1 MMDTQKHVSTGT
13 ATDAPRPRILVA
25 DDEEP
30 LLRLLEAKFVRAGFD
45 VDTALDGQ
53 EAWEKAV
60 DRAPDLV
67 LTDYRMPAVDGLELC
82 TRLLARPQTR
92 RVPVLVMTS
101 PWCKIGEQ
109 LRQMANDVELIE
121 KPPRPGDI
129 IARARQLVAARA

>member
-1 MMDTQKHVSTGT
+1 METQTNNYVD
-13 ATDAPRPRILVA
+13 AIAAAPRPRILVA

-53 EAWEKAV
+53 EAWEKVV
-60 DRAPDLV
+60 DCSPNLV
-67 LTDYRMPAVDGLELC
+67 LTDYRMPGVDGLELC

-92 RVPVLVMTS
+92 RVPVLVMTT

-109 LRQMANDVELIE
+109 FRQMANVVDLIE

-129 IARARQLVAARA
+129 IARARQLVTAQP